1 MKGFVVGLV
10 KLKIRTNGIP
20 ERSMW
25 YPFNGFDVLV
35 HEGKS
40 ELDMDQGTLLFDGQM
55 LSLDED
61 SHQGPPQVARVT
73 PFQRRVIPP
82 DFIAQ
87 LKCSRCR
94 DARL

>member
-1 MKGFVVGLV
+1 MVGPV
-10 KLKIRTNGIP
+10 RLKTGTSGIP

-55 LSLDED
+55 LSLNED
-61 SHQGPPQVARVT
+61 SHQGPPQVARLT
-73 PFQRRVIPP
+73 AFQRRVIPP
-82 DFIAQ
+82 EFVAQ